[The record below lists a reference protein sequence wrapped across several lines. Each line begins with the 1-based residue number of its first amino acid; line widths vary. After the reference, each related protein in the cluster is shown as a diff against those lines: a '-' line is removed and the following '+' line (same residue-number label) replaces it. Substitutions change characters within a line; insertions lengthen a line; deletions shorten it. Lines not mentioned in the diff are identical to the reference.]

1 MIQNR
6 EKDHCEREGYGQ
18 RCIQVDTVSKN
29 NARRVIV
36 EKAER
41 CNCDQKT
48 VCNSSGERLNY
59 YLGIVIFERT
69 TLKKWYGIGSGKHG
83 RCGSW
88 GKKKHLCVR
97 NTVISKRRW

>member
-1 MIQNR
+1 M
-6 EKDHCEREGYGQ
+6 CQ

-36 EKAER
+36 EKTER

-48 VCNSSGERLNY
+48 VYNSSGVRLN

-83 RCGSW
+83 GCGSW
-88 GKKKHLCVR
+88 GEKNFCV
-97 NTVISKRRW
+97 